1 MAKDGLPI
9 RRTPVQSRWDSRR
22 FRDRYLEGADLTA
35 HRSFAA
41 GCGALSSVS
50 HLCPRISKSKGD
62 NDANTQ
68 SVLVPAGS
76 AQWAMLL
83 RLYFDFQISTPW
95 YCSDANGDISYYIV
109 VYLDGAGHLGAYV
122 DGWSYNYNGGGPFCT
137 GGINDALSSAVPAG
151 IGSLQNLLSSGLGL
165 LGGTSFSSV
174 YLLPGDGTKA
184 PGDTSENADVDAA
197 IAVLP

>member
-76 AQWAMLL
+76 AQWAIR
-83 RLYFDFQISTPW
+83 RLQRSVSRRWVGLDRERGPVRG
-95 YCSDANGDISYYIV
+95 DAC
-109 VYLDGAGHLGAYV
+109 LE
-122 DGWSYNYNGGGPFCT
+122 
-137 GGINDALSSAVPAG
+137 PARR
-151 IGSLQNLLSSGLGL
+151 
-165 LGGTSFSSV
+165 
-174 YLLPGDGTKA
+174 
-184 PGDTSENADVDAA
+184 
-197 IAVLP
+197 